1 MLTLRKKLAEILEQ
15 ESLDLQEIS
24 QFLGIKEKEALDH
37 LQHIAKSAR
46 PERLAVE
53 PAYCKRCGFSFK
65 KRPRLSTPG
74 RCPLCKSES
83 ISPPRFQLMKQGE
96 GVKNCF
102 R

>member
-24 QFLGIKEKEALDH
+24 QFLGIKEKEVLDH

-46 PERLAVE
+46 SKRLAVE

-65 KRPRLSTPG
+65 KRARLNTRG
-74 RCPLCKSES
+74 RCPPCRSES
-83 ISPPRFQLMKQGE
+83 IFPPRFQLMKQ
-96 GVKNCF
+96 
-102 R
+102 